1 MDEDTNINIGVQPD
15 LDGDD
20 DGDGVNNFDESFIY
34 NSNSNSTDSDND
46 NSSDYFEF
54 IAGTS
59 LTDASDYFYVQSSVD
74 LSGAFNLE
82 FNSKS
87 NRNYSIKV
95 SNNLSDWHLWRT
107 EDGNDQILSRNF
119 DPNSANISGLN
130 NNSNRFFF
138 IVDIEKT
145 KLTFSNATFKPIFP

>member
-1 MDEDTNINIGVQPD
+1 MKILLNIGVQPD
-15 LDGDD
+15 FDGDD
-20 DGDGVNNFDESFIY
+20 DGDGVNNFYEGIIH

-95 SNNLSDWHLWRT
+95 SDNLSDWHLWRT
-107 EDGNDQILSRNF
+107 EVGNDQILSRNF
-119 DPNSANISGLN
+119 DPNSANISGLKIILIA
-130 NNSNRFFF
+130 SF
-138 IVDIEKT
+138 
-145 KLTFSNATFKPIFP
+145 L